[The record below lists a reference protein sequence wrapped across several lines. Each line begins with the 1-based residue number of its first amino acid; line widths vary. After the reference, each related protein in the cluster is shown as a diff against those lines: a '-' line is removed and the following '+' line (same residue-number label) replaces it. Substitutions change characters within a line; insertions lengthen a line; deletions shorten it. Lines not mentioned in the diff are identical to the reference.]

1 MLQQAVK
8 TLASSRWR
16 SPTFDLGSCAPTAL
30 CTFSQR
36 SAQLTWQL
44 GLLRANSPLVTRFMD
59 YLWGTILVLHLVRK
73 NLAWRSAKL

>member
-1 MLQQAVK
+1 MK

-44 GLLRANSPLVTRFMD
+44 GLVRANLQLVTWLMD
-59 YLWGTILVLHLVRK
+59 YLWGTFLDLHLVRK